1 MLGILH
7 RQPINSET
15 NIRLYQNILDN
26 QELSLDSLNL
36 DAGKKFPYEKLD
48 FKLNDEMKNKISLAG
63 QHLDELNVDTDDEVF
78 IFEDFG
84 KSFIKTC
91 NCSPDAFMQMSL
103 QLAYFRWVCTYL
115 MEK

>member
-1 MLGILH
+1 MEQITSVSQLE
-7 RQPINSET
+7 N
-15 NIRLYQNILDN
+15 RLYQKILNN

-36 DAGKKFPYEKLD
+36 DAGKKLRYEKLD
-48 FKLNDEMKNKISLAG
+48 FKLNDELKKKISLAG

-103 QLAYFRWVCTYL
+103 QLAYYR
-115 MEK
+115 

>member
-1 MLGILH
+1 M
-7 RQPINSET
+7 
-15 NIRLYQNILDN
+15 
-26 QELSLDSLNL
+26 DSLNI

-48 FKLNDEMKNKISLAG
+48 FKLNDELKKKISLAG

-103 QLAYFRWVCTYL
+103 QLAYFRSVHT
-115 MEK
+115 